1 MCSIDGHCTLHAIE
15 RIRDT
20 RFKARPIPDPLL
32 ANTGHILEKILDLV
46 VRRYTTLYVSG
57 CIPRLPVNFLWSFLD
72 MLLRPGLH
80 HTPIFTNMGGA
91 IRLSV
96 KDT

>member
-20 RFKARPIPDPLL
+20 RFKARPIPDPLS
-32 ANTGHILEKILDLV
+32 ANTGYILEKILDPV
-46 VRRYTTLYVSG
+46 VGRYRTPYVSG
-57 CIPRLPVNFLWSFLD
+57 CMHRLPVNFLRSFLD
-72 MLLRPGLH
+72 MFLRPGLH
-80 HTPIFTNMGGA
+80 HTLIFINMGGA
-91 IRLSV
+91 IRLSI

>member
-1 MCSIDGHCTLHAIE
+1 MCSIDAHCTLHAIE

-20 RFKARPIPDPLL
+20 RFKARPIPDPSS
-32 ANTGHILEKILDLV
+32 ANTGYILEKILDPV
-46 VRRYTTLYVSG
+46 VGRYRTPYVSG
-57 CIPRLPVNFLWSFLD
+57 CINRLPVNFLWSFLA

-80 HTPIFTNMGGA
+80 HTLIFTNMGGA

>member
-20 RFKARPIPDPLL
+20 RFKARPIPDPSS
-32 ANTGHILEKILDLV
+32 ANTGYILEKILDPV
-46 VRRYTTLYVSG
+46 VGRYRTPYVSG
-57 CIPRLPVNFLWSFLD
+57 CINRLPVNFLWSFLA

-80 HTPIFTNMGGA
+80 HTLIFIKMGGA
-91 IRLSV
+91 IRLVV
-96 KDT
+96 KHT